1 MGEPNNALMEE
12 LAKTEADRVAK
23 QRELL
28 GDAGLT
34 EKATI
39 LERATQE
46 NEVIVCKKI
55 TIENFSLDNIFIFES
70 KVRSYMI
77 VIWLKLY
84 F

>member
-46 NEVIVCKKI
+46 NEVIVCKKK